1 MLLTLSHIYE
11 KFAHILN
18 GGEGKMGSHLLFAV
32 LLLAFSFIGCAQAS
46 VTPTTPTP
54 TPTPTPIPEFPA
66 YSLLIA
72 ASSMIVL
79 AFVISRRG
87 GRNKQRA

>member
-1 MLLTLSHIYE
+1 MLPTLSHIYE

-18 GGEGKMGSHLLFAV
+18 GGEGKMRGHLLFAA
-32 LLLAFSFIGCAQAS
+32 LLLAISSIGCAQARGAKPS
-46 VTPTTPTP
+46 P

-72 ASSMIVL
+72 ASSMIAL
-79 AFVISRRG
+79 ALMISRR
-87 GRNKQRA
+87 KK

>member
-1 MLLTLSHIYE
+1 MR
-11 KFAHILN
+11 
-18 GGEGKMGSHLLFAV
+18 SHLLFAA
-32 LLLAFSFIGCAQAS
+32 LLLAISFIGCAQAS
-46 VTPTTPTP
+46 VTPITPTP
-54 TPTPTPIPEFPA
+54 TPTPTPSIPEFPA